1 MDVQQ
6 AFGPGKDKAVAKI
19 IDLEARRNR
28 PPNNLITARP
38 LEFRRAGWDNA
49 DFIIMLRSHSEA
61 LEKERGRNLK
71 QGGPESPAFPPIS
84 FFAAA

>member
-1 MDVQQ
+1 M
-6 AFGPGKDKAVAKI
+6 AKI

-38 LEFRRAGWDNA
+38 LEFRRAGWDNS
-49 DFIIMLRSHSEA
+49 DFIIMLRSHSKA
-61 LEKERGRNLK
+61 LEKGAGQEPE
-71 QGGPESPAFPPIS
+71 GGGDPESPASPRIS